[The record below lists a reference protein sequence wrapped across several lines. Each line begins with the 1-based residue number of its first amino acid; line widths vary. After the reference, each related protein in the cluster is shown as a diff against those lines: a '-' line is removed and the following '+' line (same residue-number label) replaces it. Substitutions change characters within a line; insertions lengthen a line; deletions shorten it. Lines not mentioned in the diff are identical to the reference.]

1 MYWPTWRE
9 VGEFAIEC
17 ACGEEGLF
25 SYSSPKYVRIPLPRL
40 AIFYRTCQFAI
51 VVVLLVSM
59 ARNNEWVRR
68 CQPGEPCPPPARST
82 LRLACA
88 RS

>member
-59 ARNNEWVRR
+59 ARNNEWVRAAGLTSPVHR
-68 CQPGEPCPPPARST
+68 PRALPSAS
-82 LRLACA
+82 CA